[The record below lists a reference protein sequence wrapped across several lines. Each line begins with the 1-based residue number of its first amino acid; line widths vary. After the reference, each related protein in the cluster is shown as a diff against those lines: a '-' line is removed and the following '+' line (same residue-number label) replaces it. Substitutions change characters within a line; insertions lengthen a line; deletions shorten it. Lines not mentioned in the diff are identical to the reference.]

1 MAKRY
6 TDPREGRTLVLC
18 PIGIGNFIM
27 ATPALRALHAALG
40 PERLEFLALKPG
52 IAAMARGGGFFGA
65 VHAWDP
71 DKEGILRG
79 LSLLA
84 SLRAR
89 RFTHSLALF
98 PSSHWKFSLFQF
110 LAGARFREGFRY
122 PHNRLPEWVQHHSL
136 PLEKLHDT
144 PQNIRLVGAFLR
156 DPVVDPGEPFLPFQ
170 PVAPAPPAGLPD
182 FPFFACHPGSSAER
196 GMADKRLAP
205 DAFAALIRRVHH
217 ETGWPCVLVGGPE
230 EQALRAAVAMD
241 CRDAL
246 LTVEMRSLAETA
258 GTLAAARFFLGNDSG
273 LMHVAA
279 AAGTRCAAYF
289 GPTDERRTGP
299 YGYWET
305 RGGAPRHL
313 ILRRAGTEPAWTI
326 DTVGANP
333 HMDRETRARW
343 DLDVP
348 AAWEELKG
356 WIRTL

>member
-1 MAKRY
+1 VAKLY
-6 TDPREGRTLVLC
+6 TDPRGGRTLVLC

-27 ATPALRALHAALG
+27 ATPALRALSTALG

-52 IAAMARGGGFFGA
+52 IAAMARDSGFFGA

-71 DKEGILRG
+71 DKEGFRRG
-79 LSLLA
+79 ISLLS

-98 PSSHWKFSLFQF
+98 PSSHWKFSLFQL
-110 LAGARFREGFRY
+110 LAGATFREGFRY
-122 PHNRLPEWVQHHSL
+122 PHNRLPEWVQHHSV

-144 PQNIRLVGAFLR
+144 PQNIRLVDAFLR
-156 DPVVDPGEPFLPFQ
+156 DPVLDAGEPFLPF
-170 PVAPAPPAGLPD
+170 APIPPAAGLPTG
-182 FPFFACHPGSSAER
+182 PFFACHPGSSAER
-196 GMADKRLAP
+196 GMADKRLPP
-205 DAFAALIRRVHH
+205 DAFATLIRRAHR
-217 ETGWPCVLVGGPE
+217 ETGWKCVLVGGPE

-246 LTVEMRSLAETA
+246 AAVETRSLAETA
-258 GTLAAARFFLGNDSG
+258 GVLAASRFFLGNDSG

-289 GPTDERRTGP
+289 GPTDEGRTGP

-333 HMDRETRARW
+333 HVDREARARW
-343 DLDVP
+343 HLDLP
-348 AAWEELKG
+348 TAWDELKA
-356 WIRTL
+356 WIRAL